1 MTLFKKGEEAVKAP
15 VRRILLLVMAAIFL
29 LSATAFATPPVM
41 YDVTI
46 YDGETVTNVTTAET
60 DAEKV
65 LANAGITVN
74 EAYGDSVSYANFTA
88 ENGSTIIINRGVK
101 VTINNHDGTSHT
113 VYTSGTVSKA
123 LKVAGIK
130 LPEGTALNYDA
141 GEILKDGMVIEIY
154 DIYDITIEAD
164 GETITKTLSG
174 GTVAD
179 ALALAGIKLGEDDYT
194 KPGLKAVLK
203 DDLKIEVFRVTIE
216 KRTEKEAIPYET
228 EKTYTDTLYAGEEKV
243 ITQGVDGAKAI
254 VYEDRYV
261 NGELQSSTYVSE
273 AVLTQPTNKVM
284 QVGTK
289 PKIPTIAKPQQNS
302 SAVLPI
308 GTPMSEIPLPADVI
322 IGANGLPTTYR
333 QVINAQAT
341 AYSLPG
347 RKTSTGVPAQNGY
360 VAVDP
365 KEIPYG
371 TEMYIVS
378 ADGRYVYG
386 YAIAAD
392 TGSYI
397 DSVDWTVDLHMNT
410 EAECIQWGRRDVIIY
425 IL

>member
-1 MTLFKKGEEAVKAP
+1 MTLSKNGDKAVKAP
-15 VRRILLLVMAAIFL
+15 IRRVLLLVLASIFL

-46 YDGETVTNVTTAET
+46 YDGETVTTVTTAET
-60 DAEKV
+60 DAQKV

-74 EAYGDSVSYANFTA
+74 EAYGDSVSFANFTA
-88 ENGSTIIINRGVK
+88 ENGSAIIITRGVK
-101 VTINNHDGTSHT
+101 VTINSYDGTSHT
-113 VYTSGTVSKA
+113 IYAAGTVSNA

-130 LPEGTALNYDA
+130 LPKGTALNFDA
-141 GEILKDGMVIEIY
+141 GALLEDGMVIEIY

-164 GETITKTLSG
+164 GETITETLSG

-179 ALALAGIKLGEDDYT
+179 ALALAGITLGDDDYT
-194 KPGLKAVLK
+194 KPGLKTVLK
-203 DDLKIEVFRVTIE
+203 DDLTIKVFRVTVE
-216 KRTEKEAIPYET
+216 KRTEKQAIPYVTEET
-228 EKTYTDTLYAGEEKV
+228 FTDSLYSGEEQV
-243 ITQGVDGAKAI
+243 VTQGIDGAKAI

-261 NGELQSSTYVSE
+261 NGELESSTYVSE
-273 AVLTQPTNKVM
+273 TVLTEPTNKVI
-284 QVGTK
+284 QIGTK
-289 PKIPTIAKPQQNS
+289 QRITSVAKPSNTS
-302 SAVLPI
+302 GILPV
-308 GTPMSEIPLPADVI
+308 GTPMSELPLPSDVV
-322 IGANGLPTTYR
+322 IGSNGLPTTYR

-347 RKTSTGVPAQNGY
+347 RTTSTGVPAQNGY

-397 DSVDWTVDLHMNT
+397 ESVDWTVDLHMNT
-410 EAECIQWGRRDVIIY
+410 EEQCIQWGRRDVIIY